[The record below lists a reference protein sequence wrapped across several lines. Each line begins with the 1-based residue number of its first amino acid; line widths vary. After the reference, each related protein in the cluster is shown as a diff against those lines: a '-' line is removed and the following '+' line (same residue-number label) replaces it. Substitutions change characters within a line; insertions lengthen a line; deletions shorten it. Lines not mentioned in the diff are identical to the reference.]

1 MLWTLL
7 RRHGRPYLPHV
18 GAVLVLQL
26 ATVLATLYLPSLN
39 ADIIDHGV
47 TTGDT
52 AYIWRV
58 GGVMLLVALVQVVT
72 AIASVWFGARTAMGI
87 GRDIRRSVYTR
98 VDRFSSEEM
107 GRFGAPTLITRAT
120 NDVQQVQMLVLM
132 ALNFMVMVPIMSIG
146 GIIMAVRE
154 DPGLSWLVWVSVPV
168 LLLIVGFLV
177 KGLMPLFQRMQD
189 NIDGVN
195 GVLREQ
201 LLGIRVVRAFVREEH
216 ETTRFTDANQ
226 LLTDTSVRI
235 GRLFVLMGPA
245 ITVVLHLATAAV
257 LWFGG
262 HRVDAGLVQVGSLT
276 AFMQYLLQILTA
288 VMMGTFMVMMLP
300 RAVVGGRRIG
310 EVLEPVPTLVE
321 PTSPR
326 PLPVPAPGEPV
337 GASVEFRDVTF
348 SYPGADAPVL
358 DGISFTA
365 PAGRTTAII
374 GATGSGKTSL
384 VSLVPRLHDASSG
397 QVLVDGVP
405 VTELSR
411 ADLSA
416 AVGLVPQRPYLFS
429 GTVAE
434 NLRFGD
440 PGASD
445 DDLREALDVAQAS
458 GFVLDRTTGSGD
470 AAASGLDSRIAQG
483 GTDVSGGQRQRLCI
497 ARTLVAAPRVYV
509 FDDSFSALDVT
520 TDAKVRAAL
529 AEHTAGA
536 TVVIVAQRISTITDA
551 DQILVLDQGR
561 IVARGTHEELL
572 GSSETYR
579 EIVDS
584 QITVE
589 EPA

>member
-7 RRHGRPYLPHV
+7 RRYGRPYLPHV

-47 TTGDT
+47 ATGDT
-52 AYIWRV
+52 DYIWRV
-58 GGVMLLVALVQVVT
+58 GGVMLVVALVQVVT
-72 AIASVWFGARTAMGI
+72 AIASVWFGARAAMGI
-87 GRDIRRSVYTR
+87 GRDIRRAVYTR
-98 VDRFSSEEM
+98 VDRFSTEEM

-132 ALNFMVMVPIMSIG
+132 GLNFMVMVPIMSIG
-146 GIIMAVRE
+146 GIVMAVRE

-168 LLLIVGFLV
+168 LLVIVGLLV
-177 KGLMPLFQRMQD
+177 VRLMPLFQRMQD
-189 NIDGVN
+189 NIDGIN
-195 GVLREQ
+195 GVMREQ
-201 LLGIRVVRAFVREEH
+201 LMGIRVVRAFVREQH
-216 ETTRFTDANQ
+216 ESSRFTDANQ

-276 AFMQYLLQILTA
+276 AFMQYLLQILMA
-288 VMMGTFMVMMLP
+288 VMMGTFMVMMFP
-300 RAVVGGRRIG
+300 RAVVGGHRIG
-310 EVLEPVPTLVE
+310 EVLQTTPTLAE
-321 PTSPR
+321 PTAPR
-326 PLPVPAPGEPV
+326 ELPVPAPGAPV
-337 GASVEFRDVTF
+337 GASVEFRDVSF
-348 SYPGADAPVL
+348 SYPGAESPVL
-358 DGISFTA
+358 DGVSFTA

-384 VSLVPRLHDASSG
+384 VSLVPRLHDATSG
-397 QVLVDGVP
+397 QVLIEGVP
-405 VTELSR
+405 VTDLSR
-411 ADLSA
+411 ASLSA

-440 PGASD
+440 PAAGEETLHA
-445 DDLREALDVAQAS
+445 ALDVAQAS
-458 GFVLDRTTGSGD
+458 GFVRDRTTGSGD
-470 AAASGLDSRIAQG
+470 AAATGLDSTISQG

-536 TVVIVAQRISTITDA
+536 TVLIVAQRISTITDA

-561 IVARGTHEELL
+561 IVGRGTHEELL

>member
-1 MLWTLL
+1 M
-7 RRHGRPYLPHV
+7 P
-18 GAVLVLQL
+18 
-26 ATVLATLYLPSLN
+26 LN
-39 ADIIDHGV
+39 N
-47 TTGDT
+47 
-52 AYIWRV
+52 R
-58 GGVMLLVALVQVVT
+58 
-72 AIASVWFGARTAMGI
+72 
-87 GRDIRRSVYTR
+87 
-98 VDRFSSEEM
+98 
-107 GRFGAPTLITRAT
+107 
-120 NDVQQVQMLVLM
+120 
-132 ALNFMVMVPIMSIG
+132 
-146 GIIMAVRE
+146 
-154 DPGLSWLVWVSVPV
+154 
-168 LLLIVGFLV
+168 FLV

-288 VMMGTFMVMMLP
+288 VMMGTFMVMMFP

-310 EVLEPVPTLVE
+310 EVLETVPTLVE

-483 GTDVSGGQRQRLCI
+483 GTDVSGGQRQRPRI
-497 ARTLVAAPRVYV
+497 ARTPVAAPRAYV

-579 EIVDS
+579 E
-584 QITVE
+584 
-589 EPA
+589 PA

>member
-1 MLWTLL
+1 M
-7 RRHGRPYLPHV
+7 
-18 GAVLVLQL
+18 
-26 ATVLATLYLPSLN
+26 
-39 ADIIDHGV
+39 
-47 TTGDT
+47 
-52 AYIWRV
+52 
-58 GGVMLLVALVQVVT
+58 
-72 AIASVWFGARTAMGI
+72 
-87 GRDIRRSVYTR
+87 
-98 VDRFSSEEM
+98 
-107 GRFGAPTLITRAT
+107 
-120 NDVQQVQMLVLM
+120 
-132 ALNFMVMVPIMSIG
+132 
-146 GIIMAVRE
+146 
-154 DPGLSWLVWVSVPV
+154 
-168 LLLIVGFLV
+168 
-177 KGLMPLFQRMQD
+177 
-189 NIDGVN
+189 
-195 GVLREQ
+195 
-201 LLGIRVVRAFVREEH
+201 
-216 ETTRFTDANQ
+216 
-226 LLTDTSVRI
+226 
-235 GRLFVLMGPA
+235 
-245 ITVVLHLATAAV
+245 
-257 LWFGG
+257 
-262 HRVDAGLVQVGSLT
+262 
-276 AFMQYLLQILTA
+276 
-288 VMMGTFMVMMLP
+288 
-300 RAVVGGRRIG
+300 
-310 EVLEPVPTLVE
+310 
-321 PTSPR
+321 
-326 PLPVPAPGEPV
+326 
-337 GASVEFRDVTF
+337 
-348 SYPGADAPVL
+348 
-358 DGISFTA
+358 
-365 PAGRTTAII
+365 
-374 GATGSGKTSL
+374 
-384 VSLVPRLHDASSG
+384 
-397 QVLVDGVP
+397 LVDGVP

-529 AEHTAGA
+529 GQHTPAAPPGTRA
-536 TVVIVAQRISTITDA
+536 PRNPPVPHA